1 MSLSFDPQ
9 QCPVLAIDDHLPA
22 VPRDRL
28 AALALRDRFQRAP
41 VWQPE
46 RVADRQPVPMA
57 LVHASV
63 LIPLVLRGDDIT
75 VLLTQRSERLSQ
87 HPGQISFPGGRAEPK
102 DVTPI
107 ATALREAE
115 EEVGLSSEFV
125 QVLGTLPR
133 YTTITGYVVTPVV
146 ALVQPG
152 FRLRVDASE
161 VADVFE
167 VPLAYLMSPAHHR
180 RHAVGE
186 GDEAREFLSM
196 PWTSQAPDGSLRS
209 YFIWGATAAMLRNFY
224 RFLAA

>member
-1 MSLSFDPQ
+1 MSLNFDPQ

-46 RVADRQPVPMA
+46 RVADRQPVPRT

-102 DVTPI
+102 DETPI

-146 ALVQPG
+146 ALVTPG
-152 FRLRVDASE
+152 FSLRVDASE

-196 PWTSQAPDGSLRS
+196 PWTSRASDGSLRS

-224 RFLAA
+224 RFLTA